1 MRERSDRRRGRVG
14 AAGPERRRLERYA
27 GGVTVQRPPVRLGAV
42 GFNPYRQQQRRTSDY
57 VMVAAAVLVVAA
69 LLAWALFA

>member
-1 MRERSDRRRGRVG
+1 MPAPPAPSGDVVTIRRGCDSE
-14 AAGPERRRLERYA
+14 AAPASATYS
-27 GGVTVQRPPVRLGAV
+27 TPM
-42 GFNPYRQQQRRTSDY
+42 GFNPYRQQKRRPSDY